1 MAKTDAQWEAESDAS
16 TLIDAEKIKKDPKRR
31 KAARA
36 ELKKRAAAT
45 QAAMQ
50 KS

>member
-16 TLIDAEKIKKDPKRR
+16 TLVDAEKIKKDPKRC

-36 ELKKRAAAT
+36 ELKKRLGAT